1 MAQKNVT
8 RDMTQGSPLKLILT
22 FSLPL
27 LGGFLFQ
34 QLYSFMDTMVV
45 GGVLG
50 TEALAA
56 VGDTGSLNFLINGF
70 CMGICSGFA
79 IPIAQAFGA
88 KDETEMRR
96 YVMHSVYLCAVISVL
111 MGLLT
116 GFFAPQLLRMLN
128 TPEDILPLSV
138 AYIQPV
144 FFAIPVTVLYN
155 MCGGVMRSLGDSKT
169 PVIAITI
176 AALLNIVLDYTFI
189 LAFHMGVEGAAWA
202 TVISQLI
209 SGLWCLLVI
218 RKRFTILKMQ
228 PADKRIRAPFVRR
241 LLAMGIPFGLQY
253 SITAIGSLTVT
264 YAVNGIGTIAVAAV
278 TAGGKLSMF
287 FCCVFDALASTMA
300 TFAGQNVGAKR
311 LDRINQGLK
320 ASSIIGCVYCVL
332 AFVAIY
338 FFGKPLVG
346 LFISQDSADRQLVID
361 MAQQFLIINSALYI
375 PLLFVN
381 IVRFSIQGL
390 GYTMIAMIAGLMEL
404 VGRAVVAMLLVPS
417 LGYDAACF
425 ANPVAWI
432 LADLFLFPSTFD
444 TNGLVVREA
453 AACGLGSVLV
463 KGSCAAEDV
472 EDGRN
477 GLLIEENSN
486 SLSQCLK
493 RLDQNAMHTIGENAQ
508 KELYLSWSDAIK
520 IAMDRYEVVIDR
532 YRSGLYASHRR
543 HMEPVFRANGELM
556 EGLARLEDQRSALRG
571 KIAEIL
577 AESKEHLK
585 DIL

>member
-228 PADKRIRAPFVRR
+228 PEDKRIRAPFVRR

-320 ASSIIGCVYCVL
+320 GSSIIGCIYCVL

-338 FFGKPLVG
+338 FFGKPMVG

-361 MAQQFLIINSALYI
+361 MAQQFLIINSVLYI

-390 GYTMIAMIAGLMEL
+390 GYTMIAMIAGCRPRGGGDAARPVSGVRCRVLCEPCCVDTGGFVPVPVLLL
-404 VGRAVVAMLLVPS
+404 VHSETAEAHVSGEGGSFQQVILSPCVFVAGDFRLYVTGFLLLQGNRRCGGDQRAFRSPFGNLRSSPMLL
-417 LGYDAACF
+417 
-425 ANPVAWI
+425 
-432 LADLFLFPSTFD
+432 DL
-444 TNGLVVREA
+444 
-453 AACGLGSVLV
+453 
-463 KGSCAAEDV
+463 
-472 EDGRN
+472 
-477 GLLIEENSN
+477 
-486 SLSQCLK
+486 
-493 RLDQNAMHTIGENAQ
+493 
-508 KELYLSWSDAIK
+508 
-520 IAMDRYEVVIDR
+520 
-532 YRSGLYASHRR
+532 
-543 HMEPVFRANGELM
+543 
-556 EGLARLEDQRSALRG
+556 
-571 KIAEIL
+571 
-577 AESKEHLK
+577 
-585 DIL
+585 